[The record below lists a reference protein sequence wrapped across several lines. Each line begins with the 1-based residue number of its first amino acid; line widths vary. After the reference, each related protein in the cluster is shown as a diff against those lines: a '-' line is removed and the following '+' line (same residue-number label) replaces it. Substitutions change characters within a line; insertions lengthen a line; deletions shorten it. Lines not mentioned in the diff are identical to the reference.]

1 MKMTGQ
7 RKQNMCSPR
16 GGVIPVIISKKWE
29 SIICFANMN
38 NRRVYFSSAG
48 KICNKQLRK
57 IDPFIFALISLNNLN
72 KQLSEMSDIKTQ
84 YPK

>member
-1 MKMTGQ
+1 MKRTATN
-7 RKQNMCSPR
+7 RTYVPHE
-16 GGVIPVIISKKWE
+16 GVIPVIIPKKWKP
-29 SIICFANMN
+29 IICFANMN

-48 KICNKQLRK
+48 KICYKQLRK
-57 IDPFIFALISLNNLN
+57 IGPFIFALISLNNLN

>member
-1 MKMTGQ
+1 MKTTTTN
-7 RKQNMCSPR
+7 RTFVPH
-16 GGVIPVIISKKWE
+16 GGVIPVLISKKWE

-38 NRRVYFSSAG
+38 NRRVYFLSAG